1 MPETRVNCNISSKYH
16 ARLMRLWASST
27 GTPFSALGAQL
38 LLRGLEQAIAEG
50 VVPVPVLERVNHE
63 FFDDFT

>member
-1 MPETRVNCNISSKYH
+1 
-16 ARLMRLWASST
+16 MRLWASST

-38 LLRGLEQAIAEG
+38 LLRGLEQAIAES